1 MTWFRRVSVTTFRS
15 LALAALA
22 GLVLTLALPPMPAT
36 AQAVYGSIAGTVIDS
51 TGAAVPGAAVTVT
64 SLERKTVDTV
74 QTNATGNYVKDRLLP
89 GRYEVKAELAN
100 FKARVVS
107 SVNVSVDTQTK
118 VDFRLE
124 LGEVSE
130 TVTVNAAEGQLLK
143 TDRADVATTFET
155 KQLTEL
161 PVLDRNFTKFILLT
175 PGTQK
180 QSWQHAASENP
191 QGSTQTIVNGQT
203 FSGTGWQLDGTDN
216 RDVILGIVVVNPT
229 LESIGETKITSQN
242 YDAEFGQA
250 IAGVVSVQT
259 KSGTNNFH
267 GSAFDFHR
275 TDGLQARDP
284 FSQSQPDP
292 LTGKF
297 IATTKTDQFGA
308 SLGGPLVKNKFF
320 FFGDYEGS
328 RDTVGGSQLTTVPTA
343 AARAGDLSAY
353 GANIYDPA
361 TGDPSNRLQ
370 FPGNVIPSGRLS
382 PQALAVLSLI
392 PLPNRPGLIN
402 NYVGSG
408 SETFNADH
416 FDVRL
421 DGRISDRLNIFGR
434 YSYANYTRNGP
445 QVFGAGGGHELVS
458 LGGASKSHDHSVA
471 AGFDYTLSPTTVLDL
486 RFGFY
491 QYFVN
496 VLPNDYGA
504 NPAITAGIP
513 GLNNASDPFTSGLP
527 FFEINANQG
536 FTSPTSMRFG
546 SGLDAGRC
554 NCPLEENEKQFQVVS
569 NLTKVLG
576 NHTLKLGFDIRH
588 ATNLRVPSDA
598 HRSGQLYFQGP
609 STEGP
614 SGGGLGL
621 ATFLLG
627 DVSSFQRYVS
637 TSTNAEE
644 LQWRHFYYAQDT
656 WRATPKLTLNYGVRL
671 DIFNPQTVNAAGNGG
686 WLDINTG
693 EIRVGGE
700 GGINLAGNVQNK
712 LNFAPRLGIAY
723 QLDAKTVLRGGYGR
737 SYDTGVF
744 GSIFGHA
751 VTQNLPVL
759 QEQQLNPPNNFNS
772 VFNLGQ
778 GPSTPVFVTPGPN
791 GRFPLPNGVFARL
804 LPDTQHVPRVDA
816 WNVTLQRQ
824 LTDTISAEIAYVG
837 NHGEGFFGDNPAAGY
852 NNAVLTGFPALNT
865 NQRRPFFN
873 TFGWTQGIDYFC
885 NCATN
890 KYNSLQTK
898 ITKRFSDGLSILAHY
913 TFQKAYNHNG
923 DFFIDQAVS
932 YGPADFGRNHNFVL
946 SAIAELP
953 FGKGKKFAGDASGAL
968 DAIIGGWQFNTNVV
982 IQSGIPFNV
991 SYNNAGSDRDT
1002 GPNYPNLIGDPS
1014 GPGTKT
1020 QWFNA
1025 TPIGTAGS
1033 AFARP
1038 APGTFGNLGRNALIG
1053 PGFWQVDASL
1063 FKRFKFG
1070 GDTRLELRVEVV
1082 NLFNHV
1088 NLGQPDGNVGVPGN
1102 PNPDAGVISST
1113 AAQYQPRQ
1121 VQFAVRVQF

>member
-1 MTWFRRVSVTTFRS
+1 LTVG
-15 LALAALA
+15 ALA
-22 GLVLTLALPPMPAT
+22 GLVLALAFTPMPAT
-36 AQAVYGSIAGTVIDS
+36 AQAVYGSIAGTVNDS

-64 SLERKTVDTV
+64 SLERKSVDTV
-74 QTNATGNYVKDRLLP
+74 QTNPNGNYVKDRLLP
-89 GRYEVKAELAN
+89 GRYEVKAELAG
-100 FKARVVS
+100 FKAKVVS
-107 SVNVSVDTQTK
+107 SVNVSVDTQTR

-130 TVTVNAAEGQLLK
+130 TVIVNAAEGQLLK

-161 PVLDRNFTKFILLT
+161 PVLDRNFTKFVLLT

-180 QSWQHAASENP
+180 QVWQHAASENP

-259 KSGTNNFH
+259 KSGTNKFH

-297 IATTKTDQFGA
+297 IANTKTDQFGA
-308 SLGGPLVKNKFF
+308 SLGGPIVKNNFF
-320 FFGDYEGS
+320 FFADYEGS

-353 GANIYDPA
+353 GANIYDPL
-361 TGDPSNRLQ
+361 TGDPTNRQQ
-370 FPGNVIPSGRLS
+370 FPGNVIPTGRLS
-382 PQALAVLSLI
+382 PQALAILSLI
-392 PLPNRPGLIN
+392 PLPNRPGIVN

-421 DGRISDRLNIFGR
+421 DNRISDRLNLFGR

-471 AGFDYTLSPTTVLDL
+471 AGFDYTLSPTTVLDV

-496 VLPNDYGA
+496 VLPNDYGS
-504 NPAITAGIP
+504 NPALTAGIP

-527 FFEINANQG
+527 FFEINTNSG

-569 NLTKVLG
+569 NLTKVFG
-576 NHTLKLGFDIRH
+576 NHTVKVGFDIRH

-609 STEGP
+609 GTEGP
-614 SGGGLGL
+614 NGGGLGL

-671 DIFNPQTVNAAGNGG
+671 DIFNPQTVNAPGNGG

-700 GGINLAGNVQNK
+700 GGINLAGNVKNA
-712 LNFAPRLGIAY
+712 LNFAPRLGVAY
-723 QLDAKTVLRGGYGR
+723 ELDKKTVLRGGYGR

-772 VFNLGQ
+772 VFNLAQ
-778 GPSTPVFVTPGPN
+778 GPSAPVFVTPGAN
-791 GRFPLPNGVFARL
+791 GRFALPNGVFARL

-824 LTDTISAEIAYVG
+824 LTDTVSAEIAYVG

-873 TFGWTQGIDYFC
+873 AFGWTQGIDYFC

-890 KYNSLQTK
+890 KYNSLQAK
-898 ITKRFSDGLSILAHY
+898 ITKRFSDGLSLLAHY

-968 DAIIGGWQFNTNVV
+968 DGIIGGWQFNTNVV
-982 IQSGIPFNV
+982 IQSGIPYNIT
-991 SYNNAGSDRDT
+991 YNNAGSDRDT

-1014 GPGTKT
+1014 GPGTKN

-1025 TPIGTAGS
+1025 TPIGSPGS

-1038 APGTFGNLGRNALIG
+1038 AAGTFGNLGRNALIG

-1063 FKRFKFG
+1063 FKHFRLG
-1070 GDTRLELRVEVV
+1070 GDTRLELRMEVV
-1082 NLFNHV
+1082 NLFNHT

-1102 PNPDAGVISST
+1102 PNTDAGVISST